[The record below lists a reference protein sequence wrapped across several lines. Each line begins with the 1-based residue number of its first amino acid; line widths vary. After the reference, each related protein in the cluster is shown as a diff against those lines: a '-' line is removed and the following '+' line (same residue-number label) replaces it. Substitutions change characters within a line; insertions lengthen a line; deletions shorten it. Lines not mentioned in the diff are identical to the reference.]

1 MATFQLES
9 FQNEFLP
16 EGGDTVDAIVQV
28 TATDTGR
35 PGNSDGPATD
45 RAEIIMIDAS
55 GSMGGN
61 RLREAREAAAAAI
74 DCLGDGVR
82 FAVVAGNHAAWQL
95 YPTPPGVGLAVSSPS
110 TREDGRAALRRLEA
124 GGGTA
129 MGTWLELSAELLAA
143 EAGINHAI
151 LLTDGLNE
159 SESESDLDQAIEVAA
174 GVFQCDCRGVGTDWN
189 VSELRRIATAL
200 LGTVDIVADPS
211 GLVDDFRSMM
221 QSSMARQV
229 GQVALRIWTPQR
241 VAIAMVLQVW
251 PEQLSLGSGVSNEN
265 GDAAR
270 TTDFDTGAWGDE
282 SRTYHVTL
290 TVPPADVDDEMLAA
304 RITLVVGED
313 PAGQALVRAVWT
325 DDVERSTELNPT
337 VAHYTGQ
344 EELASLVAEGMDAR
358 QHGDAEQAS
367 RVLTRALR
375 LSRDVGNHALEARLL
390 QVVDEEPATGR
401 VILKPNVD
409 RVAEFELETFSVKT
423 VRVKP

>member
-35 PGNSDGPATD
+35 AGPATD

-55 GSMGGN
+55 GSMGGD
-61 RLREAREAAAAAI
+61 RLREAREAAAAAV
-74 DCLGDGVR
+74 DCLEDGVR
-82 FAVVAGNHAAWQL
+82 FAVVAGNQAAWRL
-95 YPTPPGVGLAVSSPS
+95 YPDRPGVGLAVSSPS
-110 TREDGRAALRRLEA
+110 TRQDARAALRRLEA

-129 MGTWLELSAELLAA
+129 MGKWLELSAGLLAG

-151 LLTDGLNE
+151 LLTDGLNG
-159 SESESDLDQAIEVAA
+159 SESAAELDHAIVAA
-174 GVFQCDCRGVGTDWN
+174 GGVFQCDCRGVGTDWN
-189 VSELRRIATAL
+189 VSQLRRIATGL

-211 GLVDDFRSMM
+211 GLVDDFRMMM

-229 GQVALRIWTPQR
+229 GKVALRIWTPQQ
-241 VAIAMVLQVW
+241 VEIAMVLQVW
-251 PEQLSLGSGVSNEN
+251 PEQLGLGSGVSGENE
-265 GDAAR
+265 GAAR

-290 TVPPADVDDEMLAA
+290 TVPPAEVDDEMLAA
-304 RITLVVGED
+304 RITLVVGDE

-344 EELASLVAEGMDAR
+344 EELAALVAEGMDAR
-358 QHGDAEQAS
+358 QNGDTELAS
-367 RVLTRALR
+367 EVLTRALR
-375 LSRDVGNHALEARLL
+375 LSRNVGNQALEARLL
-390 QVVDEEPATGR
+390 QVVDEEPATGL
-401 VILKPNVD
+401 VSLKPNVD